1 MLHRVET
8 MITAIVE
15 EGITAFANGTVIAA
29 FANGTVI
36 GSPVKGTSDSVG
48 PASGTRRSTRQLG
61 RERPYYG
68 IRREPEIEEL
78 PRKRRICQ
86 RKRVSKTSVIQLKSN
101 VALDTL
107 DSSGWREPAEEKDD
121 DPKQRLICRR
131 KVVSQTSHDSF
142 ESNVEF
148 DSLDFNNDSVVN
160 RVGRNAKVC
169 LLSDQWKDNN
179 GISVEPELNINDEC
193 GGSGQASNGTNK
205 SAHIRVKETLRAF
218 NTNYLQFVQ
227 EEELRVKSLEAQKLK
242 ISKEPK
248 SKVSNGDVD
257 LKRASK
263 RPDLKAIS
271 KARA

>member
-1 MLHRVET
+1 M
-8 MITAIVE
+8 TAIVE

-68 IRREPEIEEL
+68 KRREPEIEEL

-86 RKRVSKTSVIQLKSN
+86 RKRVSKTSLIHLKSN

-107 DSSGWREPAEEKDD
+107 DSDGWREPAEEKDEA
-121 DPKQRLICRR
+121 PKQRLICRG
-131 KVVSQTSHDSF
+131 KVVSQTTHDSF
-142 ESNVEF
+142 ESNVA
-148 DSLDFNNDSVVN
+148 SVVN
-160 RVGRNAKVC
+160 GVGRNAKVC

-193 GGSGQASNGTNK
+193 GDSGQASNGTNK

-227 EEELRVKSLEAQKLK
+227 EEELRVKSVEAQKLK

-271 KARA
+271 KASA